1 MVFDIDDAT
10 DVNVCL
16 GDEKITTCLKNGSQ
30 ACTLVNVVAAD
41 LVFFVFHC
49 FLATHIHTCKH
60 SLTLSRS
67 LFQSI
72 SVSRIQSRAPI
83 ILNVR
88 M

>member
-30 ACTLVNVVAAD
+30 ACTLVNDVAAD
-41 LVFFVFHC
+41 LVFFVFHR
-49 FLATHIHTCKH
+49 FLVTHSHKH

-72 SVSRIQSRAPI
+72 SVARIQSRAPI